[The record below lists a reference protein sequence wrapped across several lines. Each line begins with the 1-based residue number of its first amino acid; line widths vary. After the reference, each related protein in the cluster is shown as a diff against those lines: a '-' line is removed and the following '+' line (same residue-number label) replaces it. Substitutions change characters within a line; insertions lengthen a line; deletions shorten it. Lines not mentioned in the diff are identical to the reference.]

1 MTTKARSTPRAHHP
15 RQPSRMRL
23 FVSGGTG
30 VLGRALRPLA
40 ATAGHELVL
49 PTHDQFDLFD
59 PTAVAAAIR
68 DADGVLHLAT
78 GSARSSSTR
87 TNDRSDLPSERRGAW
102 LGRDRRRW
110 P

>member
-1 MTTKARSTPRAHHP
+1 MTSEARSTPRAHHSRAAVADAAV
-15 RQPSRMRL
+15 RQRRDR
-23 FVSGGTG
+23 G
-30 VLGRALRPLA
+30 ALARPRPLA

-78 GSARSSSTR
+78 RIRPLEQRA
-87 TNDRSDLPSERRGAW
+87 NQ
-102 LGRDRRRW
+102 
-110 P
+110 